1 MKRFIDRVTVYTAT
15 TKTKKGKEF
24 AEYIKRFFRCALV
37 DEPAC
42 NELYRS
48 IRKTVD
54 NLNKKYPLSI
64 PYKIDSYSRYSF
76 QIYIDNGNINSNTV
90 ALIDTV
96 PVLNVLDD
104 HHPYFEEGGQDE

>member
-1 MKRFIDRVTVYTAT
+1 MKRFIDRVTVYAAN

-48 IRKTVD
+48 ISKM
-54 NLNKKYPLSI
+54 
-64 PYKIDSYSRYSF
+64 
-76 QIYIDNGNINSNTV
+76 
-90 ALIDTV
+90 
-96 PVLNVLDD
+96 
-104 HHPYFEEGGQDE
+104 

>member
-1 MKRFIDRVTVYTAT
+1 MKKFIDRVTVYAAN

-42 NELYRS
+42 NEFYRS

-64 PYKIDSYSRYSF
+64 PYKIDCFSDYGFKVYV
-76 QIYIDNGNINSNTV
+76 DNGSPLSNTIAIV
-90 ALIDTV
+90 DTT